1 MAGAARQRRPSDGWY
16 RVTTSQFDFSNDQW
30 ELVAATPVLVG
41 MAVARAEDSGFL
53 GSIKENRTLMGTIA
67 AQAEQSP
74 AGSLVAQAA
83 TTDTGERYE
92 RSREADP
99 AALADDAVAACQE
112 LALVLAAVAQPDE
125 ADSYKQWVLDVAR
138 AVAGAAKEHGVRVSA
153 GEEALIGRVEAAL
166 GL

>member
-1 MAGAARQRRPSDGWY
+1 MGGD

-30 ELVAATPVLVG
+30 ELVASAPVIVG

-53 GSIKENRTLMGTIA
+53 GSIKETRTLMGTIA

-74 AGSLVAQAA
+74 AGSLIAQAA
-83 TTDTGERYE
+83 TTDTGEQYE
-92 RSREADP
+92 QYRESDP
-99 AALADDAVAACQE
+99 AALAADAVAVCQQVAE
-112 LALVLAAVAQPDE
+112 ALAAVAEADE
-125 ADSYKQWVLDVAR
+125 ADKYKRWVLDVAR

-153 GEEALIGRVEAAL
+153 GEEAVITQVETAL

>member
-1 MAGAARQRRPSDGWY
+1 M
-16 RVTTSQFDFSNDQW
+16 TTSQFDFSNDQW
-30 ELVAATPVLVG
+30 ELVAAAPVLVG

-53 GSIKENRTLMGTIA
+53 GSIKETRTLMGTIA

-74 AGSLVAQAA
+74 AGSLIAQAA

-92 RSREADP
+92 QYREADP
-99 AALADDAVAACQE
+99 AALAADAVTACQQ
-112 LALVLAAVAQPDE
+112 LGDVLAAVAQPDE
-125 ADSYKQWVLDVAR
+125 VESYKRWVLDVAR

-153 GEEALIGRVEAAL
+153 GEEALIGQVEAAL